1 MGGAQGT
8 ARPFPLWRLL
18 AAHGH
23 RPSINVRISPP
34 EHMHTIPTVTKF
46 RFLAAARVPRRV
58 MTLLALNFAGAGLD
72 RLRSVSARHRRP

>member
-1 MGGAQGT
+1 MGDVQGT

-34 EHMHTIPTVTKF
+34 EHLARLTMLNLAPSSVF
-46 RFLAAARVPRRV
+46 RSCSRNCDEL
-58 MTLLALNFAGAGLD
+58 
-72 RLRSVSARHRRP
+72 